1 MKLNLNSISP
11 AVFKVSAAE
20 TADGT
25 QNRADIVA
33 SGRLLAYEYAR
44 KGANGV
50 RAAMGIKENAGEQRL
65 TDTEY
70 KELNEAFQASHLL
83 YAANQADKFL
93 GRTSPSTF
101 EEFRRK
107 GQNYHKNSMFYQV
120 LAGIWQEILTPI
132 LPRVYSEAVGVF
144 ADVVEV
150 GFGETYAL
158 SIGSNDIPVFQDS
171 AWGASRSV
179 PRNRFYSKE
188 YTLNPQPRTAQI
200 NAKWTQLVGN
210 NVDFGQFFANISAG
224 LYAKTMGMWNAAMTA
239 AIADTSL
246 VPSNLSVVF
255 SNQNWMTLANR
266 LSAVNSTQIS
276 NLFATGNAVAL
287 SKVLPTQATGSTNV
301 NMDAAIATLLGA
313 DYTRTGYLG
322 EFMSVRLMPLVD
334 AIVPGTQNTTV
345 ETILDPTKVF
355 MMAGNGRKPLTIGY
369 NRDTP
374 ITLEVDPSKAGD
386 QEIAVNMTIAL
397 DSVAVF
403 ESHIGVVTI
412 A

>member
-11 AVFKVSAAE
+11 AVFKVSAAD

-25 QNRADIVA
+25 QKRADLVA

-65 TDTEY
+65 TDAEY
-70 KELNEAFQASHLL
+70 KALNDAFQAEHLL
-83 YAANQADKFL
+83 YAANLADAMI
-93 GRTSPSTF
+93 GRTSPTTF
-101 EEFRRK
+101 EQFRRQ
-107 GQNYHKNSMFYQV
+107 GANYHRNAAFYQV
-120 LAGIWQEILTPI
+120 LMGIYQEIMTPI

-150 GFGETYAL
+150 GFGETYSL
-158 SIGSNDIPVFQDS
+158 SISSNDLVIFADS

-179 PRNRFYSKE
+179 PRNRFYSKD
-188 YTLNPQPRTAQI
+188 YTLNPQPKTAQI
-200 NAKWTQLVGN
+200 AAKWTQLVGN
-210 NVDFGQFFANISAG
+210 NVDFGRFFANLSAG
-224 LYAKTMGMWNAAMTA
+224 MYAKTMGMWNQAMAT

-246 VPSNLSVVF
+246 VPTSLSVTF
-255 SNQNWMTLANR
+255 SNANWMTVANK
-266 LSAVNSTQIS
+266 LSAVNNTQIS

-322 EFMSVRLMPLVD
+322 EFMGIRLMPLVD
-334 AIVPGTQNTTV
+334 AVVPGTQNTTV

-355 MMAGNGRKPLTIGY
+355 MMAGNGRKPLTIAMLS
-369 NRDTP
+369 DVP
-374 ITLEVDPSKAGD
+374 ITLTADPRETGD
-386 QEIAVNMTIAL
+386 EELLVNVTTALDIAAVFPDHIAVVNIA
-397 DSVAVF
+397 
-403 ESHIGVVTI
+403 
-412 A
+412 